1 MTADQP
7 WPARPVPGPPRHA
20 PEPSRPVPRPGP
32 PPRPPQGAATA
43 PVHAGTVQNPAP
55 QGSAAQPAPQATAG
69 AGEPAE
75 RVAAALAGLDRLD
88 TRPTGEHVAAF
99 ERVHVALTDALSAI
113 DGV

>member
-1 MTADQP
+1 VAAQ
-7 WPARPVPGPPRHA
+7 AS
-20 PEPSRPVPRPGP
+20 PE
-32 PPRPPQGAATA
+32 ATA
-43 PVHAGTVQNPAP
+43 TPGGV
-55 QGSAAQPAPQATAG
+55 
-69 AGEPAE
+69 GEPAE

>member
-20 PEPSRPVPRPGP
+20 PDSSHPVPRPPGP
-32 PPRPPQGAATA
+32 PPRPPEGAATA
-43 PVHAGTVQNPAP
+43 PD
-55 QGSAAQPAPQATAG
+55 QPAPP
-69 AGEPAE
+69 GEPAE

-88 TRPTGEHVAAF
+88 ARPTGEHVAAF

>member
-1 MTADQP
+1 
-7 WPARPVPGPPRHA
+7 V
-20 PEPSRPVPRPGP
+20 
-32 PPRPPQGAATA
+32 AAE
-43 PVHAGTVQNPAP
+43 
-55 QGSAAQPAPQATAG
+55 G

-88 TRPTGEHVAAF
+88 SRPTGEHVAAF